1 MQNMTK
7 TTGNMTHI
15 INSTIYGELLLHYQ
29 PRIIKTESE
38 NERFLGV
45 VEELLARPDLS
56 PEEDVLL
63 ELLIKL
69 IEDFEEKSYQLNVST
84 PRSRLLHL
92 MDARSLQPSD
102 LVELLGAS
110 DTVTGVINGE
120 EEINSEQAKVL
131 GEFFHVDSQLFLPN

>member
-15 INSTIYGELLLHYQ
+15 INSTISGELLLHYQ

-110 DTVTGVINGE
+110 DTVTEVINGE
-120 EEINSEQAKVL
+120 SEINSEQAKVL
-131 GEFFHVDSQLFLPN
+131 GDFFHVDPQLFLSN